1 MKLSEKAKKRIIIAG
16 LSVVCVILVIAI
28 SSQFKKDDTSD
39 AIIPVTPKVTDA
51 AEPDAEI
58 ITPAVETVN
67 DLEIT
72 VQPIEP
78 TATPAPTKGA
88 DTADSKGTEQSIQ
101 TEPVKPKAP
110 TEPPAVSDE
119 KAVTNPDKEPE
130 YKPED
135 TVQTKPSEPKSGDKN
150 DKGQVYV
157 PGFGWVDDS
166 GANEGETVGDEGDEL
181 TGNKVGDMD

>member
-1 MKLSEKAKKRIIIAG
+1 MKLSEKAKKRIFIAG

-28 SSQFKKDDTSD
+28 SSQFKKDDTSN

-58 ITPAVETVN
+58 ITSAVETVN
-67 DLEIT
+67 DQEIT

-78 TATPAPTKGA
+78 TAIPTPTKGA
-88 DTADSKGTEQSIQ
+88 DTEDSKETEQSIQ

-110 TEPPAVSDE
+110 TETPAVSDA
-119 KAVTNPDKEPE
+119 KAVTNPNKEPE

-135 TVQTKPSEPKSGDKN
+135 KVKTKPSEPKSGDKK
-150 DKGQVYV
+150 DGKIYV
-157 PGFGWVDDS
+157 PGFGWIED
-166 GANEGETVGDEGDEL
+166 NGDGVEQNDVSSDGDIE
-181 TGNKVGDMD
+181 KQVGDMD

>member
-16 LSVVCVILVIAI
+16 LSAVCVILVIAI
-28 SSQFKKDDTSD
+28 SSQLKKDDPSD
-39 AIIPVTPKVTDA
+39 VSIPVTPIVTDA
-51 AEPDAEI
+51 AKPDADI
-58 ITPAVETVN
+58 ITPAVETAN
-67 DLEIT
+67 EPEIT

-78 TATPAPTKGA
+78 TATSAPTKGA
-88 DTADSKGTEQSIQ
+88 DTADSTGTEQSIQ

-110 TEPPAVSDE
+110 TETPAVSDE

-135 TVQTKPSEPKSGDKN
+135 TVKTNPSEPKSGDKN
-150 DKGQVYV
+150 EKGQVYV

-166 GANEGETVGDEGDEL
+166 GANEGTVVDGDGDID
-181 TGNKVGDMD
+181 KQVGEMD